1 MRSTLQFQS
10 ADGVTIHGYKWHKEG
25 QEPKAILQVIH
36 GSVEHVLRYEP
47 FAAFLCEH
55 GFVVVGN
62 DHRGHGKSLV
72 RPGAIS
78 YFSDQP
84 HGWEL
89 AVADVYTLNQMIAA
103 EYPNVPIFA
112 LGHSMGSFL
121 LRDYISQYGQT
132 VNGAL
137 ISGTSGGQIGLVRAV
152 LAFAKAQSLLG
163 RRKIQ
168 SPLLHKMVYGTLN
181 DKIENPRTESD
192 FLSRD
197 PKEVD
202 KYIADPLCNATITPD
217 YGAQMLHGILKV
229 DKENCFRQTPN
240 ELPIFLFSGSDDP
253 VGGKNGKDV
262 AKVARRYVGAGCA
275 DVHLK
280 IYEEARHELLNERN
294 RDEVFHDLLQWMEE
308 KI

>member
-10 ADGVTIHGYKWHKEG
+10 ADGVTIYGYKWHEEG
-25 QEPKAILQVIH
+25 RTPKAILQVIH

-47 FAAFLCEH
+47 FADFLCTK

-89 AVADVYTLNQMIAA
+89 AVADVHTLNRMIAA
-103 EYPNVPIFA
+103 EYPGVPIFA

-121 LRDYISQYGQT
+121 LRDYISQYGHT
-132 VNGAL
+132 LHGAL

-152 LAFAKAQSLLG
+152 LTFAKAQSLLG
-163 RRKIQ
+163 KRKKQ
-168 SPLLHKMVYGTLN
+168 SPMLHKLVYGTLN
-181 DKIENPRTESD
+181 DKIDNPTTASD

-197 PKEVD
+197 ANEVD

-217 YGAQMLHGILKV
+217 YGVQMLRGILKV
-229 DKENCFRQTPN
+229 HKETCFKQTPQN
-240 ELPIFLFSGSDDP
+240 LPIFLFSGSEDP
-253 VGGKNGKDV
+253 VGGTNGQDVEKV
-262 AKVARRYVGAGCA
+262 AKRYIANGCSDVG
-275 DVHLK
+275 LK
-280 IYEEARHELLNERN
+280 IYQDARHELLNEIN
-294 RDEVFHDLLQWMEE
+294 RDEVYHDLLRWMEE